1 MNICAWCGKTIP
13 EDSEVFGLGAKA
25 RKDVDIKQHEGIII
39 QLSLILSRR
48 TVPAIVT
55 REDSEARKTGKDLMF
70 MTCGQRCVESLK
82 TALEQEKNLFGNIEA
97 ISLN

>member
-1 MNICAWCGKTIP
+1 MCLNWVLAPVVGGDP
-13 EDSEVFGLGAKA
+13 VFGLGAKA
-25 RKDVDIKQHEGIII
+25 RKDVDIKQHEGTII